1 MNSKVIAGPVYASKF
16 EPLDSARQVQP
27 FRRNEQPERRIVPLV
42 SNAKRS
48 HAVEKVRKGGKVVW
62 KAVT

>member
-1 MNSKVIAGPVYASKF
+1 MNDKVSAKPRYQRKF
-16 EPLDSARQVQP
+16 VPLDPAAEVPP
-27 FRRNEQPERRIVPLV
+27 FRRNEQPQPRVVPLV

-48 HAVEKVRKGGKVVW
+48 HAVEKVRTGGKVVW